1 MSAIVLS
8 EIGIS
13 IQSFQELRADL
24 RTEWI
29 NAFGSSSLDLSPTT
43 PDGHHLDLECKT
55 ITSISQIIE
64 AVVNNLDRSTASG
77 FWLDILAKFQNLTRK
92 SATYSTV
99 TVIFTGTAGT
109 VIDAGTEISYSGI
122 SAYYATDADATIGT
136 DGTVSVPC
144 TCVSAGAVEAPE
156 GTWSLVSSSLSG
168 VTVYAEEA
176 GSVGS
181 DKESDSEL
189 RSRMDDYSGQGLA
202 TYDTMLAYMESIEG
216 VSAVTLLVNDEDVT
230 DSSGLPP
237 HSFCFNIS
245 GTATDAVIAAAIWH
259 CKPTGIR
266 SYGAESYDIKDSA
279 GYTHTVHWV
288 KPEPVKL
295 WLSVTISEYDE
306 ETLPEDYSVAIKTA
320 LVNYADSEFVPGKDV
335 IPKRFYGSVYSVD
348 GVLDVDVKCGTG
360 DTEPPYSASVIE
372 MSSAQYAVLTA
383 ERITVTLGA

>member
-1 MSAIVLS
+1 MAAIILS
-8 EIGIS
+8 ENGIS
-13 IQSFQELRADL
+13 IQSFQELREDL
-24 RTEWI
+24 RSDWI

-55 ITSISQIIE
+55 ITSIAQIIE
-64 AVVNNLDRSTASG
+64 AAVNNLDRNSASG

-92 SATYSTV
+92 SATHSTI

-109 VIDAGTEISYSGI
+109 VIGAGTEISYSGI
-122 SAYYATDADATIGT
+122 SAYYATDAAATIGT

-168 VTVYAEEA
+168 VTVTAESA

-181 DKESDSEL
+181 DEETDAEL
-189 RSRMDDYSGQGLA
+189 RARMDDYSGQGLA

-216 VSAVTLLVNDEDVT
+216 VSSVTLLVNDEDT
-230 DSSGLPP
+230 ADSHGIPA

-259 CKPTGIR
+259 CKPTGIKP
-266 SYGAESYDIKDSA
+266 YGTESCDIKDAA
-279 GYTHTVHWV
+279 GYTQTMHWV
-288 KPEPVKL
+288 KPEAVKL
-295 WLSVTISEYDE
+295 WLDVTITEYDE
-306 ETLPEDYSVAIKTA
+306 ETLPDDYADAIKAA
-320 LVNYADSEFVPGKDV
+320 LVSYANSEFVAGKDV
-335 IPKRFYGSVYSVD
+335 IPKRFFGSVYSVD

-360 DTEPPYSASVIE
+360 DTEPSYSASVIA